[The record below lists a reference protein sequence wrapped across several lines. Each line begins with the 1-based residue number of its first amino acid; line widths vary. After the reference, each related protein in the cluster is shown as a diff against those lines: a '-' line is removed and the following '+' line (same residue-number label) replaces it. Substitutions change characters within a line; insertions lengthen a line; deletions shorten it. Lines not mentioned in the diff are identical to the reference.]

1 MTRQIQYVP
10 ILVDSS
16 DNEVNLTYV
25 MVIPLDVGSDVDHL
39 DENQLK
45 NEAIRTE
52 KTISTGIAKYRDS
65 LIPKHVHEDLASGK
79 CRKIILD
86 YSLEG
91 YWDIDWNYISTLFGI
106 PLSKIVWVTS
116 IWDPK
121 FLDEN
126 NEVTVVFTNQWERFL
141 HGHIERTVPNSLEI
155 ILPGDRPIDNCP
167 IIQGL
172 AQQIKDIRDLK
183 IRKYHGLSY
192 NRVPH
197 MHRLYLLT
205 KIKTKGLIDS
215 TAYSWGGLQNAT
227 LWSNPGYVELELEA
241 GKEKGYLN
249 QFDDESFRELVKL
262 NRVVFPGEELETN
275 KAHSIN
281 FDHIKDC
288 YFQIIS
294 ETKVINAKQSANGTV
309 PTPFLSE
316 KSYKPF
322 ISGMP
327 FVMWGQMGTVQ
338 ALRRQ
343 KYNCYDN
350 WINHEY
356 DSIIDNG
363 KRMEALM
370 TEVERLYAIPP
381 EQWSIM
387 LKEMLP
393 TIEQNINQFN
403 TNGNTFSLNT
413 DFGEFTY
420 IFDEYGQMHRET
432 IIDPYVLSNC

>member
-45 NEAIRTE
+45 TEAIRTE

-86 YSLEG
+86 YSVEG

-126 NEVTVVFTNQWERFL
+126 NEVTAVFTNQWERFL

-155 ILPGDRPIDNCP
+155 ILPRDRPIDNCP

-192 NRVPH
+192 NRMPH
-197 MHRLYLLT
+197 VHRIYLLT
-205 KIKTKGLIDS
+205 KLKTEGLLGRTS
-215 TAYSWGGLQNAT
+215 YSWGGNSLNHNNSEWNLKHIEYIFNQ
-227 LWSNPGYVELELEA
+227 
-241 GKEKGYLN
+241 GKELKYLIS
-249 QFDDESFRELVKL
+249 DDNKSL
-262 NRVVFPGEELETN
+262 NEIMKSKQITFPNEELKTN
-275 KAHSIN
+275 KADSIN

-288 YFQIIS
+288 YFQIIT
-294 ETKVINAKQSANGTV
+294 ETVVDNYKSKEIKS
-309 PTPFLSE
+309 TPFLSE
-316 KSYKPF
+316 KSYKSF

-327 FVMWGQMGTVQ
+327 FVMWGQAGTVN
-338 ALRRQ
+338 ALSEQ
-343 KYNCYDN
+343 GYHCYNK
-350 WINHEY
+350 WIDHSY
-356 DSIIDNG
+356 DSITDSS
-363 KRMEALM
+363 KRLETLM
-370 TEVERLYAIPP
+370 TEIKRLYAIPS

-393 TIEQNINQFN
+393 VIEHNIKQSQRFN
-403 TNGNTFSLNT
+403 RENVDFINDDFREPMILNV
-413 DFGEFTY
+413 
-420 IFDEYGQMHRET
+420 INK
-432 IIDPYVLSNC
+432 LSS